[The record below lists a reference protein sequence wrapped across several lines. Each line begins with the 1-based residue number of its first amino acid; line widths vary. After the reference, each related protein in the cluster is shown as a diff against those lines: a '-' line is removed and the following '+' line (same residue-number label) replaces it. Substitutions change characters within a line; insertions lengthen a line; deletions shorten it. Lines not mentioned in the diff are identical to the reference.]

1 MHDGAALEERGI
13 PSVAICSEVFFAAGK
28 VQAKA
33 LGYDDLEPI
42 TVDHPIQSL
51 TSDQIRNRANGI
63 VKKIAAALTIQFE

>member
-33 LGYDDLEPI
+33 LGYDNLEPI
-42 TVDHPIQSL
+42 TVGHPIQSL
-51 TSDQIRNRANGI
+51 TTDQIRNRADGI
-63 VKKIAAALTIQFE
+63 VKKITAALMK

>member
-33 LGYDDLEPI
+33 LGYNNLAPI
-42 TVDHPIQSL
+42 TVGHPIQSL
-51 TSDQIRNRANGI
+51 TADQIRSRADGI
-63 VKKIAAALTIQFE
+63 VEKISAALMK

>member
-33 LGYDDLEPI
+33 LGYDNLEPI
-42 TVDHPIQSL
+42 TVGHPIQSL
-51 TSDQIRNRANGI
+51 TTDQIRNRADGI
-63 VKKIAAALTIQFE
+63 VEKITAALMK

>member
-13 PSVAICSEVFFAAGK
+13 PSVAICSDVFFAAGK

-42 TVDHPIQSL
+42 TVGHPIQSL
-51 TSDQIRNRANGI
+51 TPDQVRSRADGI
-63 VKKIAAALTIQFE
+63 VEKISAALTR

>member
-33 LGYDDLEPI
+33 LGYENLEPI
-42 TVDHPIQSL
+42 TVGHPIQSL
-51 TSDQIRNRANGI
+51 TTDQVRSRADGI
-63 VKKIAAALTIQFE
+63 VEKITSALTR